1 MEDLYFCDMPGL
13 IDTHAHMYAEEFSTD
28 ISIVIE
34 SAQKEGIQ
42 QIYMPNIDVDSI
54 APMLRLEASYPGYC
68 IPMMGLHPCYVQQD
82 ASSALKTINEWLDKR
97 KFSAVGE
104 IGLDYHWDKSNIDI
118 QKQAF
123 EQQVIWAKE
132 LDVPIII
139 HSRKSLDDC
148 ISIIKKHQHGKLK
161 GIFHCFSGSLE
172 EAKKI
177 EGLGFLMGIGGV
189 ITYKNAGVKEVVRH
203 ISIESLVLETDAPYL
218 TPVPFRGKR
227 NEPAYLTYILETL
240 AEAKEMAKEIVADQT
255 TQNALKLFG
264 HSI

>member
-1 MEDLYFCDMPGL
+1 MHPCRL
-13 IDTHAHMYAEEFSTD
+13 IDTHAHIYLDEFLTD
-28 ISIVIE
+28 NQQFIE
-34 SAQKEGIQ
+34 SAKASGVEKIF
-42 QIYMPNIDVDSI
+42 MPNIDLGSI
-54 APMLRLEASYPGYC
+54 EPMLGMEEKYPDIC
-68 IPMMGLHPCYVQQD
+68 FPMMGLHPCYVQQD
-82 ASSALKTINEWLDKR
+82 ATVALQKIKEWLDKR
-97 KFSAVGE
+97 SFSAIGE
-104 IGLDYHWDKSNIDI
+104 VGLDYHWDKSNIDI

-123 EQQVIWAKE
+123 EQQVIWAME
-132 LDVPIII
+132 LNLPIVI

-148 ISIIKKHQHGKLK
+148 ISIIKEHQNGALK

-189 ITYKNAGVKEVVRH
+189 ITYKNAGVKEVVKH
-203 ISIESLVLETDAPYL
+203 IPLESLVLETDAPYL
-218 TPVPFRGKR
+218 TPVPYRGKR

-240 AEAKEMAKEIVADQT
+240 AEAKEMAKEIVAEQT